1 MCKEQDIKAQGVYF
15 LRLKVNLKALW
26 QLRELTIF
34 TADAL
39 EHEDCAVQI

>member
-34 TADAL
+34 TGDAL